1 MRLIKSIKLA
11 FNMLVHSKLRSW
23 LSVIGIV
30 IGVASVITILALS
43 NGMKQD
49 MEERLGGLGADI
61 ITISKGFSRA
71 SGAGG
76 SFQGGPPG
84 LSGSSSGEQ
93 KEQNLTNKD
102 IQALKL
108 IPNIKY
114 LQGKV
119 SGKADITYLAETMS
133 VTVTGV
139 DPKVWKDIET
149 TELDSGRYLSQGDT
163 NVVVL
168 SYGLA
173 KERFKN
179 EIQINS
185 QVIIE
190 GVTFRVVGI
199 LEESSTSGMG
209 GGGGGASLYMP
220 IQTARTVLED
230 VGEKE
235 FNSIEIKVENVNL
248 LDDTVSEIEERL
260 RLTRA
265 VTEKTQDFSVSSVK
279 AMQETISETI
289 ESVTLF
295 LTGIAAISLLV
306 GAVGIANTM
315 FTTVLE
321 KIKDIGIMKSIGAKN
336 REILSIFLF
345 NSSMI
350 GLAGGILGGILGVI
364 ISKTIMSVVGL
375 SIGGGPRGM
384 SLSSVVSPQIVLAVF
399 GISVLIGI
407 LAGIIPAYQ
416 ASKMNPVD
424 ALRYE

>member
-1 MRLIKSIKLA
+1 MRLTKSIKLA

-76 SFQGGPPG
+76 SFEGGPPG
-84 LSGSSSGEQ
+84 LSGSSSGE
-93 KEQNLTNKD
+93 KKDQNLTNKD
-102 IQALKL
+102 VQALKL
-108 IPNIKY
+108 ISNIKY
-114 LQGKV
+114 IQGKV
-119 SGKADITYLAETMS
+119 SGKADLTYLAETMS

-168 SYGLA
+168 SYSLA

-179 EIQINS
+179 EIQINNQIS
-185 QVIIE
+185 IE
-190 GVTFRVVGI
+190 GVAFRVVGI
-199 LEESSTSGMG
+199 LEESTSSGMG
-209 GGGGGASLYMP
+209 GGGGGIYMP

-235 FNSIEIKVENVNL
+235 FNSIEIKVDDVDL
-248 LDDTVSEIEERL
+248 LDDTVAGIEERL

-279 AMQETISETI
+279 AMQETISSTI

-336 REILSIFLF
+336 KEILSIFLF
-345 NSSMI
+345 NSGMI
-350 GLAGGILGGILGVI
+350 GLAGGILGGILGVV

-375 SIGGGPRGM
+375 SIGGGKGGM
-384 SLSSVVSPQIVLAVF
+384 SLSSVVTPTIVLSVF

>member
-1 MRLIKSIKLA
+1 MRLTKSIKLA

-23 LSVIGIV
+23 LSVIGII

-61 ITISKGFSRA
+61 ITISKGYSRA

-76 SFQGGPPG
+76 SFEGGPPG
-84 LSGSSSGEQ
+84 LSGTSAGET
-93 KEQNLTNKD
+93 KDQNLTSKD

-108 IPNIKY
+108 VPNVKY
-114 LQGKV
+114 IQGKV

-133 VTVTGV
+133 VTITGV

-149 TELDSGRYLSQGDT
+149 TGLDSGRYLSQGDT
-163 NVVVL
+163 NVIVL
-168 SYGLA
+168 SYSLA
-173 KERFKN
+173 KDRFKN
-179 EIQINS
+179 EIEINQ
-185 QVIIE
+185 QVTIE
-190 GVTFRVVGI
+190 GVAFRVVGI
-199 LEESSTSGMG
+199 LEESTSSGGMG
-209 GGGGGASLYMP
+209 GGGGSIYMP
-220 IQTARTVLED
+220 IETARDVLED

-235 FNSIEIKVENVNL
+235 FNSIEIKVDDVDL
-248 LDDTVSEIEERL
+248 LDDTVAEIESRL

-265 VTEKTQDFSVSSVK
+265 VTEKTQDFSVTSVK
-279 AMQETISETI
+279 AMQETISATI

-336 REILSIFLF
+336 KEILSIFLF

-375 SIGGGPRGM
+375 SMGGGRGGM
-384 SLSSVVSPQIVLAVF
+384 SLSSVVTPAIVLSVF

-407 LAGIIPAYQ
+407 LAGLIPAYQ